1 MADIFVAAGGSG
13 GASSD
18 ETTARA
24 ADVLSGKTYL
34 GADTSDDVGAGAMP
48 NNGAMQKTLRAGES
62 VTVPRGY
69 HNGGGTVSAAP
80 LAGQTPGN
88 AAPGDIVA
96 GTSAWVRGAKMDGT
110 LIEREGEQP
119 ATGVTI
125 SDGAAHVGMLPGAYR
140 KAGRYGTPEV
150 KAPVDMVAR
159 AAGLDGAKMLQ
170 GYAPLGVPGQIPVFN
185 TMGPSGI
192 DPRGSL
198 TTEYGIDLNAHTL
211 WMHAPAQNAYYMR
224 EDNHP
229 HICMDSEA
237 LGDAVAQ
244 QVLQGCTFTSKNG
257 MKIPG
262 AMYRWPISGDIG
274 GQRVMD
280 AHENTV
286 FAGDY
291 GARGRGVFMRMPGGS
306 QIDPTCMW
314 AWAPAPTV
322 LPQNIKAGVNVL
334 GVWGSMV
341 DYAATC
347 VPFDGAHFDGVHLS
361 GWAEGSIN
369 TRARYS
375 LGTNAGMSPARSAE
389 VVDAIGGTT
398 SGGGEPAI
406 ALWVLTPSVAL
417 LPFRRAVVTVSY
429 STNATIMGHGNGVNV
444 WGGFSR
450 ITGQPRNRVLSP
462 IREKAVNGQRAQS
475 GRVTL
480 DIPLDGVTEQG
491 FLVVAAHGSNF
502 RKNGANTV
510 FTARL
515 ERVEL
520 IA

>member
-1 MADIFVAAGGSG
+1 MADCIIAGTG
-13 GASSD
+13 GGGVSSD
-18 ETTARA
+18 ELTARA
-24 ADVLSGKTYL
+24 AHVLAGKKFV
-34 GADTSDDVGAGAMP
+34 GEDTDDDVGVGTMP
-48 NNGAMQKTLRAGES
+48 NNGQVSRTLRAGENLQIA
-62 VTVPRGY
+62 RGY
-69 HNGGGTVSAAP
+69 HDGTGVVNAAP
-80 LAGQTPGN
+80 LADQTAGN
-88 AAPGDIVA
+88 AGTGDILS
-96 GTSAWVRGAKMDGT
+96 GKTAWVNGARVDG
-110 LIEREGEQP
+110 
-119 ATGVTI
+119 
-125 SDGAAHVGMLPGAYR
+125 S
-140 KAGRYGTPEV
+140 
-150 KAPVDMVAR
+150 
-159 AAGLDGAKMLQ
+159 
-170 GYAPLGVPGQIPVFN
+170 IPVFN
-185 TMGPSGI
+185 TMGPSGT

-198 TTEYGIDLNAHTL
+198 TTEYGIDLNARTL
-211 WMHAPAQNAYYMR
+211 WMHAPAHNAYYMR
-224 EDNHP
+224 EDGYP
-229 HICMDSEA
+229 HICMDSGA
-237 LGDAVAQ
+237 LGDATAQ
-244 QVLQGCTFTSKNG
+244 QVLQGCTFTSEHGLKAQ
-257 MKIPG
+257 G

-291 GARGRGVFMRMPGGS
+291 GARGRGVFMRMPGGA

-322 LPQNIKAGVNVL
+322 LPQNIRAGVNVL

-347 VPFDGAHFDGVHLS
+347 VPFDGARFDGVHLS
-361 GWAEGSIN
+361 GWAEGKID
-369 TRARYS
+369 TRSRYS
-375 LGTNAGMSPARSAE
+375 LGTSAGINPARSAE
-389 VVDAIGGTT
+389 VVSAIGGST

-429 STNATIMGHGNGVNV
+429 STNATIMPHGNGVNV

>member
-1 MADIFVAAGGSG
+1 MADCIIAGTG
-13 GASSD
+13 GGGVSSD
-18 ETTARA
+18 ELTARA
-24 ADVLSGKTYL
+24 AHVLAGKKFV
-34 GADTSDDVGAGAMP
+34 GEDTDDDVGVGTMP
-48 NNGAMQKTLRAGES
+48 NNGQVSRTLRAGENLQIA
-62 VTVPRGY
+62 RGY
-69 HNGGGTVSAAP
+69 HDGTGVVNAAP
-80 LAGQTPGN
+80 LADQTAGN
-88 AAPGDIVA
+88 AGTGDILS
-96 GTSAWVRGAKMDGT
+96 GKSAWVTGRRVDG
-110 LIEREGEQP
+110 
-119 ATGVTI
+119 
-125 SDGAAHVGMLPGAYR
+125 S
-140 KAGRYGTPEV
+140 
-150 KAPVDMVAR
+150 
-159 AAGLDGAKMLQ
+159 
-170 GYAPLGVPGQIPVFN
+170 IPVFN
-185 TMGPSGI
+185 TMGPSGT

-198 TTEYGIDLNAHTL
+198 TTEYGIDLNARTL
-211 WMHAPAQNAYYMR
+211 WMHAPAHNAYYMR

-262 AMYRWPISGDIG
+262 AIYRWPISGDIG

-291 GARGRGVFMRMPGGS
+291 GARGRGVFMRMPGGA
-306 QIDPTCMW
+306 QIDPICMW

-322 LPQNIKAGVNVL
+322 LPQNIRAGVSVL

-347 VPFDGAHFDGVHLS
+347 VPFDGAHFDGVHLL

-389 VVDAIGGTT
+389 MVDAIGGTT

-429 STNATIMGHGNGVNV
+429 STNATIMPHGNGVNV
-444 WGGFSR
+444 WAGVSR
-450 ITGQPRNRVLSP
+450 VNGASRNRTLEP
-462 IREKAVNGQRAQS
+462 IRERAITGQRAQS